1 MLGGCLTCYCQ
12 DCAITPG
19 DTYSAE
25 FRHACEVREI
35 AKRKGSEIKL
45 YLEGIEQKRGVDA
58 RIKLRADILQ
68 IREK

>member
-1 MLGGCLTCYCQ
+1 MPKPTF
-12 DCAITPG
+12 
-19 DTYSAE
+19 SEE

-58 RIKLRADILQ
+58 RVKLRKDILQ